1 VNGGSLQAEILARLS
16 ESPDERCI
24 CFYEARET
32 IHWQSRSQLY
42 GKSVAVA
49 QHLRQEG
56 VRPGDTCIIVLPS
69 GETSA
74 NVLLATLLLG
84 AVPLLIAPPTLVGGN
99 LELHQTL
106 HSVLRSTRPRVVVCS
121 PSMKPEVAG
130 FEASSPAT
138 RFVFPPD
145 VDGMELKNEPF
156 APALPA
162 PMDIAAMQLTSGTT
176 AAPRVC
182 VWDHK
187 GVLAALDGMAAAMA
201 LSATDLCVNWTPL
214 YHDMGLVNNFFLC
227 LARGIPLVLLSPQEF
242 VRRPALWLRSLSQTG
257 ATITWSPNFGFA
269 LAARKAQESELES
282 VRLDHVRAFFNAA
295 ERIHAETFDAFHY
308 RFAPLGVRR
317 EALKT
322 NFGCAENIG
331 GATFSGANELPPRE
345 HIDRHVL
352 DERGIARVS
361 PAAKDAEKVVVMSAG
376 VAHPALSIRI
386 LSPRGRV
393 LPDGRVGEICLDSP
407 SRMLRY
413 HQNARETRRALRG
426 GLLHTGDLGYLRN
439 GHLFWVGRSRERI
452 TIHGKKIDP
461 SAFES
466 IFASTPGL
474 REGCFA
480 AFGVQ
485 DEQLGTERLIIVGE
499 VRSPVTESLK
509 KLAATISRKCF
520 LESAITPS
528 DIVLVP
534 SGTLAKTSSGKRRHR
549 YFRKLYMDGGLEH
562 VRMPLSDSM
571 PVAAVVAQEIP
582 ESHLEQMSK
591 LPLK

>member
-1 VNGGSLQAEILARLS
+1 VTGGSLQAEILARLS

-24 CFYEARET
+24 CFYGARE
-32 IHWQSRSQLY
+32 IVHWQSRSQLY
-42 GKSVAVA
+42 SKSAAVA
-49 QHLRQEG
+49 QQLRKEG

-74 NVLLATLLLG
+74 NVLLATLLLCG
-84 AVPLLIAPPTLVGGN
+84 VPLLIAPPTLVGAN
-99 LELHQTL
+99 LELRQTL
-106 HSVLRSTRPRVVVCS
+106 QNVLSSTRPRVVVCS
-121 PSMKPEVAG
+121 PSMKSDVVG
-130 FEASSPAT
+130 FEGSFPTT

-145 VDGMELKNEPF
+145 VEGMELKNEPF

-162 PMDIAAMQLTSGTT
+162 PTDIAAMQLTSGTT

-187 GVLAALDGMAAAMA
+187 AVLAALDGMAAAMA
-201 LSATDLCVNWTPL
+201 LSADDLCVNWTPL

-227 LARGIPLVLLSPQEF
+227 LARGVPLVLLSPQEF
-242 VRRPALWLRSLSQTG
+242 VRRPALWLRCLSQTG
-257 ATITWSPNFGFA
+257 ATVTWSPNFGFA
-269 LAARKAQESELES
+269 LTARKAQEQELEG
-282 VRLDHVRAFFNAA
+282 VRLDHVRAFWNAA
-295 ERIHAETFDAFHY
+295 ERIHAETLDAFHS
-308 RFAPLGVRR
+308 RFAALGVKR
-317 EALKT
+317 ESLKT

-331 GATFSGANELPPRE
+331 GATFSGINELPPCE
-345 HIDRHVL
+345 PIDRRLL

-361 PAAKDAEKVVVMSAG
+361 PSTKDAEKVVVVSAG
-376 VAHPALSIRI
+376 IAHPALNIQI

-393 LPDGRVGEICLDSP
+393 LPDGHVGEICLDTP

-413 HQNARETRRALRG
+413 HGNARETRHALRG

-439 GHLFWVGRSRERI
+439 GHLFWVGRLRDRI

-461 SAFES
+461 SALEN

-480 AFGVQ
+480 AFGVP

-499 VRSPVTESLK
+499 VRSPVTESLQNI
-509 KLAATISRKCF
+509 AATISRKCF
-520 LESAITPS
+520 LELSLTPG

-549 YFRKLYMDGGLEH
+549 YFRKLYLDGGLEQA
-562 VRMPLSDSM
+562 RMSLTDSM
-571 PVAAVVAQEIP
+571 PVAAVAAQEVP
-582 ESHLEQMSK
+582 ESRLD
-591 LPLK
+591 